1 MAISSN
7 FRSDLTRAPNK
18 PLPKWNFAPTDA
30 VGTVQAPQ
38 GLSGDAFGH
47 DRLGHF
53 CPKSA
58 QNNQKGLEIG
68 FFYFS

>member
-18 PLPKWNFAPTDA
+18 PLPKWNFAPIDA
-30 VGTVQAPQ
+30 VGTVQDHQ

-47 DRLGHF
+47 DKFGYKYVINVSYSFTLQS
-53 CPKSA
+53 K
-58 QNNQKGLEIG
+58 
-68 FFYFS
+68 